1 MVMGYFG
8 RGMLKCGPLG
18 LQEEDGWS
26 EVSSQLGEF
35 RALLLLCG
43 VTP

>member
-8 RGMLKCGPLG
+8 RGMLKCGLLG
-18 LQEEDGWS
+18 LQEKNEWPEIS
-26 EVSSQLGEF
+26 AGEF
-35 RALLLLCG
+35 RALLLCG